1 MLMSVVS
8 LKNDIFTAFKL
19 LIIENHK
26 LYRFRN
32 FSRSGLDRRPNRGVM
47 DPSIALFTEVLCGTI
62 RRMTTLAFDTHKA
75 VKALKEAGFDDPQAE
90 AVVATVGEA
99 IGGSIAT
106 KADIAEV
113 RTTTK
118 TDIAQLRAEM
128 KTDIAQLRAE
138 MADQFSILYRHLWSM
153 AIGIVG
159 FTAGLTVALVKLL
172 P

>member
-1 MLMSVVS
+1 MGPGR
-8 LKNDIFTAFKL
+8 KC
-19 LIIENHK
+19 
-26 LYRFRN
+26 
-32 FSRSGLDRRPNRGVM
+32 RRPECQ
-47 DPSIALFTEVLCGTI
+47 PSAVLPLFTEVLCGTI
-62 RRMTTLAFDTHKA
+62 RHIMTMLAFDTHKA

-106 KADIAEV
+106 KADIAEL

-118 TDIAQLRAEM
+118 ADIAEVRAEITELRTATKADMTELRAEMKTDIAELRAEM

>member
-1 MLMSVVS
+1 
-8 LKNDIFTAFKL
+8 
-19 LIIENHK
+19 
-26 LYRFRN
+26 
-32 FSRSGLDRRPNRGVM
+32 
-47 DPSIALFTEVLCGTI
+47 
-62 RRMTTLAFDTHKA
+62 MTMLAFDTHKA

-106 KADIAEV
+106 KADIAEL

-118 TDIAQLRAEM
+118 ADIAEVRAEITELRTATKADMTELRAEM

>member
-1 MLMSVVS
+1 MGPGR
-8 LKNDIFTAFKL
+8 KC
-19 LIIENHK
+19 
-26 LYRFRN
+26 
-32 FSRSGLDRRPNRGVM
+32 RRPECQ
-47 DPSIALFTEVLCGTI
+47 PSAVLPLFTEALCGTI
-62 RRMTTLAFDTHKA
+62 RHIMTMLAFDTHKA

-118 TDIAQLRAEM
+118 ADIAEVRAEITELRAEM